1 MSFNTLIDWNSCSPE
16 QQRALLTRP
25 AISASDSIT
34 RTVSDIL
41 YNVKTRGDDVLRE
54 YSAKFDKTEVT
65 ALRVTP
71 EEIAAAG
78 ARLSDELKQ
87 AMAAAVKNIETF
99 HSAQTLPPVD
109 VETQPGRA
117 LPAGYASRRVCRSVY
132 SRRLGSALLNGADA
146 GDAGAHCGMPEGGS
160 VLAAT
165 HR

>member
-41 YNVKTRGDDVLRE
+41 DNVKTRGDDALRE
-54 YSAKFDKTEVT
+54 YSAKFDKT
-65 ALRVTP
+65 
-71 EEIAAAG
+71 
-78 ARLSDELKQ
+78 
-87 AMAAAVKNIETF
+87 
-99 HSAQTLPPVD
+99 
-109 VETQPGRA
+109 A
-117 LPAGYASRRVCRSVY
+117 LPAGYASRLVCRSVY

-160 VLAAT
+160 VLAAA

>member
-41 YNVKTRGDDVLRE
+41 DNVKTRGDDALRE

-87 AMAAAVKNIETF
+87 AMIPFRADATACRCGNP
-99 HSAQTLPPVD
+99 AR
-109 VETQPGRA
+109 RA
-117 LPAGYASRRVCRSVY
+117 LPAGYASRLVCRSVY

-160 VLAAT
+160 VLAAA